1 MSISKRAKS
10 FGAYYLREVIMVK
23 IDRCE
28 AFDKLP
34 KLLQVSMV
42 HSGALPHG
50 DEAVQN
56 MANKLEGIDDPMPR

>member
-1 MSISKRAKS
+1 
-10 FGAYYLREVIMVK
+10 MVK

-28 AFDKLP
+28 AFDRLP

-56 MANKLEGIDDPMPR
+56 MANKLEGIEETQPK

>member
-1 MSISKRAKS
+1 
-10 FGAYYLREVIMVK
+10 MVK

-28 AFDKLP
+28 AFDRLP

-56 MANKLEGIDDPMPR
+56 LAAKLEGTDDTMPR